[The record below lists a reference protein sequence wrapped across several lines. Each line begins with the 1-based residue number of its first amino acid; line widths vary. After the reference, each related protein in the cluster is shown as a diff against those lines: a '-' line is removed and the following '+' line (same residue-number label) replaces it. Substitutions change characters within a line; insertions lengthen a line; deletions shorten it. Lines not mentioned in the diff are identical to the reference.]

1 MPPARV
7 RTMCPMNCHPTYCGM
22 LVEVG
27 ADGRAR
33 RVDGDPD
40 NPDSRGFLCVRGRAA
55 VEIPHNERRLR
66 VPLRRAGARGGGAW
80 REIGWPAALDEIAG
94 QIRATRPD
102 RVGVWFGHGAYVTT
116 IARPLIMRFGH
127 LGGFQVWNPAIVCWA
142 LGAYG
147 LALTGV
153 LEANTKEDLAAH
165 SNLVVLW
172 GANLASQPTT
182 APHLVAARRR
192 GARVVVIDVRRSE
205 AARQADEV
213 YLIRPGTDAALALA
227 IAHVL
232 VAEGLIDRA
241 FIDRHTVGFD
251 AYAASLGAATPAWAA
266 AHTGLAAA
274 DIVHLARLYATTRPA
289 MILVGGS
296 SLAKHRDGW
305 QPGRAI
311 STLPA
316 LTGQLGIPGGGL
328 GPRHRSFPTGD
339 AFADLAAA
347 DRRPPGDYV
356 PSHMASMAKVMEDG
370 KLDILL
376 LLGTDLLSSFADA
389 GRLERHLGRV
399 GLIVAYDIFPNETIR
414 RVADI
419 VLPGTV
425 WLEEIGLKDTAT
437 HLYLMEKALEPQW
450 QARAL
455 ADVLCGLAARI
466 PVADFFPWVDVEDY
480 LTAYL
485 APQAGGLSVRGLRE
499 AGGFVERG
507 RLSHVPYADH
517 RYPTPSGK
525 IELYSE
531 RAAALG
537 LSPLPAFTPRET
549 GGGPE
554 RPGLE
559 FRQGRTLTAFH
570 AFYDAGRALPTLA
583 RVDPEPELWIH
594 PVDATARSLGPGQP
608 IEIYNERGAFGARAR
623 VTEDVLP
630 GVVWMRDGWP
640 GLNVLTSGAPCLEPT
655 ASDGLDPRIPGGQ
668 ASFEAQVEIRPRG
681 PVPAAPGRS
690 S

>member
-1 MPPARV
+1 
-7 RTMCPMNCHPTYCGM
+7 MNCHPTYCGM
-22 LVEVG
+22 LVEIG
-27 ADGRAR
+27 EGS
-33 RVDGDPD
+33 RVRSIEGDPD
-40 NPDSRGFLCVRGRAA
+40 NPDSRGFLCIRGRAA

-66 VPLRRAGARGGGAW
+66 APLRRAGARGGRAW
-80 REIGWPAALDEIAG
+80 REVGWPEALDEIADR
-94 QIRATRPD
+94 IRGTRPD
-102 RVGVWFGHGAYVTT
+102 RVGVWFGHGVYVNT

-142 LGAYG
+142 LGGYG

-153 LEANTKEDLAAH
+153 LEAHTKEDLAAH

-182 APHLVAARRR
+182 GPHLVEARRR
-192 GARVVVIDVRRSE
+192 GAKIVVIDVRRSE
-205 AARQADEV
+205 ATRHADEV

-232 VAEGLIDRA
+232 VAENRIDRG

-251 AYAASLGAATPAWAA
+251 AYAASLAARTPAWAA
-266 AHTGLAAA
+266 THTGLAAD
-274 DIVHLARLYATTRPA
+274 DIVHLARLYATTRPG

-296 SLAKHRDGW
+296 SIAKHRYGW
-305 QPGRAI
+305 EPGRAI
-311 STLPA
+311 ATLPA
-316 LTGQLGIPGGGL
+316 LTGQLGLPGGGL

-356 PSHMASMAKVMEDG
+356 PSHMASMATLIADG
-370 KLDILL
+370 KLDVLL
-376 LLGTDLLSSFADA
+376 LLGTDLLTSFADV
-389 GRLERHLGRV
+389 GELERTLGRV
-399 GLIVAYDIFPNETIR
+399 GLIVAFDIFPNETIR
-414 RVADI
+414 QVADL

-425 WLEEIGLKDTAT
+425 WLEEIGLKDTPS
-437 HLYLMEKALEPQW
+437 HLYLMEKALEPPW
-450 QARAL
+450 QARPLIEVLRGL
-455 ADVLCGLAARI
+455 ADRI
-466 PVADFFPWVDVEDY
+466 PIADFFPWADVEDY
-480 LTAYL
+480 LDAYL
-485 APQAGGLSVRGLRE
+485 APQAGRLSLQALRD
-499 AGGFVERG
+499 AGGIVERG
-507 RLSHVPYADH
+507 RLYHVPYADH

-531 RAAALG
+531 RAATLG
-537 LSPLPAFTPRET
+537 LAPLPAYTPRA
-549 GGGPE
+549 PE
-554 RPGLE
+554 PPGLE

-594 PVDATARSLGPGQP
+594 PVDAEVRALRPGQA
-608 IEIYNERGAFGARAR
+608 IEIYNARGVFAARAR
-623 VTEDVLP
+623 VTADVLP

-640 GLNVLTSGAPCLEPT
+640 GLNVLTSGAPCLDPA

-668 ASFEAQVEIRPRG
+668 ATFEARVEVRAQSSEG
-681 PVPAAPGRS
+681 PS
-690 S
+690 

>member
-1 MPPARV
+1 MSSARV

-27 ADGRAR
+27 EDGRVR
-33 RVDGDPD
+33 RIHGDPD

-55 VEIPHNERRLR
+55 IEIPHNERRLR
-66 VPLRRAGARGGGAW
+66 MPLRRAGVRGRPVW
-80 REIGWPAALDEIAG
+80 SEIGWPAALDEIAG
-94 QIRATRPD
+94 RIRATRAD
-102 RVGVWFGHGAYVTT
+102 RVGVWFGHGAYVST

-182 APHLVAARRR
+182 GPHLMAARRR
-192 GARVVVIDVRRSE
+192 GARIVVIDVRRSE
-205 AARQADEV
+205 AARHADLV

-232 VAEGLIDRA
+232 VAEKLIDRA

-251 AYAASLGAATPAWAA
+251 AYAASLAACTPAWAA
-266 AHTGLAAA
+266 AHTGLAADDVA
-274 DIVHLARLYATTRPA
+274 HLARLYATTRPA
-289 MILVGGS
+289 MIVVGGS
-296 SLAKHRDGW
+296 SIAKHRYGW

-311 STLPA
+311 ATLPA

-339 AFADLAAA
+339 AFADLAAT

-356 PSHMASMAKVMEDG
+356 PSHMPSMAKLIADG
-370 KLDILL
+370 RLDVLL

-389 GRLERHLGRV
+389 GSLERHLDRV
-399 GLIVAYDIFPNETIR
+399 DLIVAFDIFPNETIR

-437 HLYLMEKALEPQW
+437 HLYLMDRVLEPPAQT
-450 QARAL
+450 RPLIEVLRGL
-455 ADVLCGLAARI
+455 ADRI
-466 PVADFFPWVDVEDY
+466 PVPDFFPWAGVEDY

-485 APQAGGLSVRGLRE
+485 APQGGGLSVRALRE

-507 RLSHVPYADH
+507 RLYHVPYVDH

-537 LSPLPAFTPRET
+537 LPPLPTFTPRET
-549 GGGPE
+549 TMGPA
-554 RPGLE
+554 RSGLE

-583 RVDPEPELWIH
+583 RVDPAPELWIH
-594 PVDATARSLGPGQP
+594 PIDAEARALQTGQP
-608 IEIYNERGAFGARAR
+608 IEVYNERGAFDASAR

-640 GLNVLTSGAPCLEPT
+640 GLNVLTSGAACLEPE

-668 ASFEAQVEIRPRG
+668 ATFEAWVEVRPRG
-681 PVPAAPGRS
+681 SEPPAPSRAS
-690 S
+690 